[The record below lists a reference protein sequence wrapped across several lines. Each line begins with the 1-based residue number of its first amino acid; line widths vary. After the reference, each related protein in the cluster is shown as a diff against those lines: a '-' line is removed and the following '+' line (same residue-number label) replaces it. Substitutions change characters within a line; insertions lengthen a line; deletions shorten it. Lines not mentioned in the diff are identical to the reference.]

1 MNPNKKNEVA
11 QNFFNLMIVTNLTL
25 MLAIAATVYNNSLRS
40 SPLFLFLLALGVGIS
55 SGTGLKRGGLLGMFL
70 ISVWISTKQVIGVW
84 SPDRL
89 YFNLLEIILAAAAFV
104 INGHYHEKLKAHF
117 IDDQGERQ
125 KLKLLDLEDTSV
137 GLIKSAI
144 GLLRLREE
152 TDRALRYRRPF
163 SLVLILI
170 RPVSETTWSD
180 HKRFAVMRAVAT
192 TIKEA
197 TRNMDI
203 PFLLSP
209 EKIALILPDTEINGV
224 NKVLNNLLGKLISSK
239 VISDEGK
246 STPLQNDAQI
256 RFGYGAF
263 AGYSNKPI
271 DIMAAAEKSLQKNI
285 ATNAGGIFQNL
296 FIDWEVI
303 GEATAANTII
313 SPHSNDVVEQTDP
326 NISIEMLS
334 IIEQPTHQN
343 N

>member
-152 TDRALRYRRPF
+152 TDRALRTQGHPRTDEEASRQADHSEFTKRRSNCAGRGSDQFQHF
-163 SLVLILI
+163 SQ
-170 RPVSETTWSD
+170 RG
-180 HKRFAVMRAVAT
+180 R
-192 TIKEA
+192 
-197 TRNMDI
+197 
-203 PFLLSP
+203 
-209 EKIALILPDTEINGV
+209 
-224 NKVLNNLLGKLISSK
+224 
-239 VISDEGK
+239 
-246 STPLQNDAQI
+246 
-256 RFGYGAF
+256 
-263 AGYSNKPI
+263 
-271 DIMAAAEKSLQKNI
+271 
-285 ATNAGGIFQNL
+285 
-296 FIDWEVI
+296 
-303 GEATAANTII
+303 
-313 SPHSNDVVEQTDP
+313 EQ
-326 NISIEMLS
+326 
-334 IIEQPTHQN
+334 
-343 N
+343 